1 MHLTSV
7 GWISTGKKLLV
18 SWGNHKYLLFIKP
31 LKKQNLTARPLKTQI
46 SKNVKYL
53 TKTKWLL
60 QWIEGCTD
68 KYIDIQKDIIGQKEY
83 IVSNF

>member
-1 MHLTSV
+1 M
-7 GWISTGKKLLV
+7 
-18 SWGNHKYLLFIKP
+18 
-31 LKKQNLTARPLKTQI
+31 KQNPTACPLKTQI

-68 KYIDIQKDIIGQKEY
+68 KYIDIQKDIIGQKE
-83 IVSNF
+83 